1 MSFPKMDR
9 TFPLN
14 SQAISDTELSQ
25 IVASALHQDFGK
37 TASVIKQIG
46 RLTGTNPRT
55 VKNWYEAKNAPSA
68 GRLLLLART
77 SPTLLKFILEQ
88 IGGGDLTDAFN
99 LLEGHMAGVQKEK
112 KLPRKMEIYSAVNCT
127 INPTRSNGTGKKFNQ
142 RQIWFIEKMKR
153 GENLRAEDI
162 VYAWQVSL
170 RTAKY
175 DIAELMAAEIIEFR
189 GAKKTG
195 WYELNN
201 ATEL

>member
-14 SQAISDTELSQ
+14 TQAISDTELSQ
-25 IVASALHQDFGK
+25 IVASALHHDFGK
-37 TASVIKQIG
+37 TPSVIKQIG

-88 IGGGDLTDAFN
+88 IGGGDLTDAFT
-99 LLEGHMAGVQKEK
+99 LLQDQMTGV
-112 KLPRKMEIYSAVNCT
+112 PRRRKPSKDSEIYSAVNCT
-127 INPTRSNGTGKKFNQ
+127 ISPACSNQTSKHLNQ
-142 RQIWFIEKMKR
+142 RQIWFIEKIKQ
-153 GENLRAEDI
+153 GENLRAENI
-162 VYAWQVSL
+162 MLAWQVSL

-175 DIAELMAAEIIEFR
+175 DIAQLIAAEIIKFR
-189 GAKKTG
+189 GAKKIG
-195 WYELNN
+195 WYTLNK
-201 ATEL
+201 L